1 MELLLVA
8 DGDLDDD
15 DEQIL
20 VSSLGSEHFFISG
33 VFPNE
38 FVLPFSSLIIS
49 PPSRSLI
56 MIGFVPK
63 KIISQG
69 SNVSLKMSGLYLEH
83 EQFNPGCNHSLFHN
97 ILAQ

>member
-8 DGDLDDD
+8 DGDLDDDD

-56 MIGFVPK
+56 MVGFVPK

-69 SNVSLKMSGLYLEH
+69 SDVS
-83 EQFNPGCNHSLFHN
+83 
-97 ILAQ
+97 